1 MKRTLDTTGGA
12 EAPPLQKER
21 SYTMKYEVIS
31 EDNWVKGSYDTM
43 EEAQAHVDLL
53 ATIGKHYH
61 IEIVDYDAIFG
72 EEA

>member
-1 MKRTLDTTGGA
+1 
-12 EAPPLQKER
+12 
-21 SYTMKYEVIS
+21 MKYEVIS

-72 EEA
+72 EGA